1 MKEEK
6 NRGGTLWERMIKRGG
21 DAVRSIRRMGIQ
33 TMVLVSFTVVAVLI
47 MLILAITL
55 YQGYMQRS
63 RVMMTESAQHLLS
76 QTEANLEDYLTAMRR
91 ISDAMYY
98 NVIKDKDLGRDSL
111 DSEMYLLYEANKENL
126 ISFALFKR
134 DGSLVSAAPVS
145 PMKQDVDF

>member
-63 RVMMTESAQHLLS
+63 RVMMTETPYSCS
-76 QTEANLEDYLTAMRR
+76 STSR
-91 ISDAMYY
+91 S
-98 NVIKDKDLGRDSL
+98 S
-111 DSEMYLLYEANKENL
+111 
-126 ISFALFKR
+126 
-134 DGSLVSAAPVS
+134 S
-145 PMKQDVDF
+145 PSRSTKSPSP